1 MLNLA
6 KAGLY
11 FSVMI
16 FSTFSHCRAF
26 FNLDFKK
33 ILTFQISTFSW
44 HTLQLPAIAALKSTK
59 QDFFKGTSFTNVNC
73 KHYSAIYLVH

>member
-16 FSTFSHCRAF
+16 FSTFLQCDPF
-26 FNLDFKK
+26 FDLDFKK
-33 ILTFQISTFSW
+33 ISTFQISTFSW
-44 HTLQLPAIAALKSTK
+44 HTLQLPAIAAQKSTK
-59 QDFFKGTSFTNVNC
+59 QDFFKGTSYTNVNY